1 MTPES
6 TVIHVL
12 VLSSEGCENTPPTIS
27 LIEETAR
34 ELDIPIKLETL
45 LIGTQQQAERNRFSG
60 SPTVQ
65 INGIDIDPAM
75 RNNTSFGFT

>member
-1 MTPES
+1 MTSKS

-12 VLSSEGCENTPPTIS
+12 VLSSEGCDNTLPTIL
-27 LIEETAR
+27 LIEKTAR
-34 ELDIPIKLETL
+34 ELNLPIKLETL
-45 LIGTQQQAERNRFSG
+45 LIETQDQAERNRFPG

>member
-1 MTPES
+1 MNNP
-6 TVIHVL
+6 VIHVL
-12 VLSSEGCENTPPTIS
+12 VLSSEGCDNTPPTIS

-45 LIGTQQQAERNRFSG
+45 LIETQEQAERNRFSG